1 MTLQSSLDRG
11 ALADLAKRRF
21 GTVLAALVLPLAAM
35 AWATPADARIKCVN
49 GNQIVQGTPIATPY
63 CQDEL
68 VARVAREYGHR
79 VSGAAIRNNPNL
91 KRNVCQHVG
100 RDNRIYLACID
111 ANSVGRR
118 PF

>member
-1 MTLQSSLDRG
+1 MNSITKAGVASGQRLTATLS
-11 ALADLAKRRF
+11 
-21 GTVLAALVLPLAAM
+21 ALVLTIFALSLAE
-35 AWATPADARIKCVN
+35 PAEARINCVN
-49 GNQIVQGTPIATPY
+49 GNQIVNGVPLATPY

-68 VARVAREYGHR
+68 VAKVARERGVK
-79 VSGAAIRNNPNL
+79 VSANEIRNNPNL

-100 RDNRIYLACID
+100 RDNRIYMACID

>member
-1 MTLQSSLDRG
+1 MTSHFKTGAPSLIAAAG
-11 ALADLAKRRF
+11 LALIAIAS
-21 GTVLAALVLPLAAM
+21 AA
-35 AWATPADARIKCVN
+35 PAEARIKCVG
-49 GNQIVQGTPIATPY
+49 GNQIVNGSPIATPY

-68 VARVAREYGHR
+68 VAKVARERGLK
-79 VSGAAIRNNPNL
+79 VSAAEIRNNPNL

-100 RDNRIYLACID
+100 RDNRIYIACID

>member
-1 MTLQSSLDRG
+1 MISIKKAGRCVRPALDGPCSACSRFRCSRLL
-11 ALADLAKRRF
+11 LA
-21 GTVLAALVLPLAAM
+21 G
-35 AWATPADARIKCVN
+35 PAEARIKCVN
-49 GNQIVQGTPIATPY
+49 GNQIVNGVPLATPY

-68 VARVAREYGHR
+68 VAKVARERGVK
-79 VSGAAIRNNPNL
+79 VSANEIRNNPNL

-100 RDNRIYLACID
+100 RDNRIYMACID

>member
-1 MTLQSSLDRG
+1 MTLKLKSALPALFG
-11 ALADLAKRRF
+11 ATGL
-21 GTVLAALVLPLAAM
+21 ALVAVVAAG
-35 AWATPADARIKCVN
+35 PAEARIKCVG
-49 GNQIVQGTPIATPY
+49 GNQIVNGSPIATPY

-68 VARVAREYGHR
+68 VAKVARERGVK
-79 VSGAAIRNNPNL
+79 VSAAEIRNNPNL

-100 RDNRIYLACID
+100 RDNRIYIACID

>member
-1 MTLQSSLDRG
+1 MTQSSRQTVRG
-11 ALADLAKRRF
+11 GLLMAALAVPF
-21 GTVLAALVLPLAAM
+21 AA
-35 AWATPADARIKCVN
+35 AWVQPAEARIKCID
-49 GNQIVQGTPIATPY
+49 GNQIVNGVPLATPY

-68 VARVAREYGHR
+68 VAVVARERGIK
-79 VSGAAIRNNPNL
+79 VSASEIRNNPNL
-91 KRNVCQHVG
+91 KRNVCQFVG

>member
-1 MTLQSSLDRG
+1 MEFFMTSTNKAGLASGQRLTAALGAVTLSFF
-11 ALADLAKRRF
+11 ALALA
-21 GTVLAALVLPLAAM
+21 G
-35 AWATPADARIKCVN
+35 PAEARINCVN
-49 GNQIVQGTPIATPY
+49 GNQIVNGVPLATPY

-68 VARVAREYGHR
+68 VAKVARERGVK
-79 VSGAAIRNNPNL
+79 VSANEIRNNPNL

-100 RDNRIYLACID
+100 RDNRIYMACID

>member
-1 MTLQSSLDRG
+1 MTFPFKSSLLGAGTRV
-11 ALADLAKRRF
+11 ALAIAVAPL
-21 GTVLAALVLPLAAM
+21 VLAAASH
-35 AWATPADARIKCVN
+35 PADARIKCVN
-49 GNQIVQGTPIATPY
+49 GNQIVNGSPIATPY

-68 VARVAREYGHR
+68 VATVAREYGVK
-79 VSGAAIRNNPNL
+79 VSASAIRNNPNL

-100 RDNRIYLACID
+100 RDNRIYIACID